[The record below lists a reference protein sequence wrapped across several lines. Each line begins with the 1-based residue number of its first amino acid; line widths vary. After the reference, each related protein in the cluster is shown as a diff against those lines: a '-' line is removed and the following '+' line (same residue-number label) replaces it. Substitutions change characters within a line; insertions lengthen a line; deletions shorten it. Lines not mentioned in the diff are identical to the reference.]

1 MDRYVSWHPETRG
14 NGYHCLLSYL
24 DQQWF
29 LHVPPFSPVG
39 WILMMIYTEKANA
52 VVVVPGWST
61 TVVPAVA
68 TDDQPGSIVFLAVI
82 KKFDIATQNLQVP
95 PAMQKKTKTKNCS

>member
-1 MDRYVSWHPETRG
+1 
-14 NGYHCLLSYL
+14 
-24 DQQWF
+24 
-29 LHVPPFSPVG
+29 
-39 WILMMIYTEKANA
+39 MMIYREKANA

-68 TDDQPGSIVFLAVI
+68 TDDQPGSIAFLAVI